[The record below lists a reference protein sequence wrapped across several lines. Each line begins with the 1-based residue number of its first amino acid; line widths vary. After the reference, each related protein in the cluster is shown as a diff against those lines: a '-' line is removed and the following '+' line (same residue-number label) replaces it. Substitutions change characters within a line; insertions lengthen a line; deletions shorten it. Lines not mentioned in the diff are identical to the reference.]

1 MLGALPSEYGL
12 LFAAIQGR
20 SNLPYQPLHPADGEI
35 DVDGNRHPDMLQH
48 SFTFVGFGFEER
60 LVDNDC
66 GEFLCPQMPKR
77 LTKRVGNL
85 SGFFS
90 RFVERFCAVLS
101 SRRGRYE
108 QNHGSL
114 TSTRITTLL
123 MPEHAVVTSA
133 YA

>member
-1 MLGALPSEYGL
+1 
-12 LFAAIQGR
+12 
-20 SNLPYQPLHPADGEI
+20 
-35 DVDGNRHPDMLQH
+35 MLQH
-48 SFTFVGFGFEER
+48 SFTFVGFRFEER

-66 GEFLCPQMPKR
+66 GKFLRPQMGKR

-85 SGFFS
+85 SSFS
-90 RFVERFCAVLS
+90 GRLMESFCAVLS

>member
-1 MLGALPSEYGL
+1 MC
-12 LFAAIQGR
+12 
-20 SNLPYQPLHPADGEI
+20 ADCVI
-35 DVDGNRHPDMLQH
+35 DVNGNRHSEKLLH
-48 SFTFVGFGFEER
+48 SFACVGYLDEER
-60 LVDNDC
+60 LVDNNC
-66 GEFLCPQMPKR
+66 GKFLRPQMSKR